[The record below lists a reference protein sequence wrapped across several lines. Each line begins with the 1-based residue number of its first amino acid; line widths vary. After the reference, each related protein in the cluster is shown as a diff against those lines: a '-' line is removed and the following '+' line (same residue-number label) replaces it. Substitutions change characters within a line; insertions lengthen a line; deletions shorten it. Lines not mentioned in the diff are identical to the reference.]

1 MVGEKLYFKGKMGK
15 RFKVV
20 SPFTPKGDQPKAI
33 RELSRGIKEGLK
45 YQTLLGITGSGK
57 TYTIAKVIEAV
68 QKPTLVISHNKVL
81 AAQLYHELKN
91 FFPNN
96 AVEYFISYYD
106 YYQPEAYIPSRD
118 IYIEKDCSINPVIDR
133 MRHSAT
139 VSLLTRPDTIIVSSV
154 SCIYGLGSPEHY
166 RELSL
171 RFTVGE
177 EIDRDE
183 VLRKLVT
190 LGYERSSYE
199 VRAGIFK
206 VRGDTIDI
214 YPADQEDHFI
224 RVELF
229 GDEVERITMHDY
241 FNQKVLKEFDS
252 YTVYPASH
260 YATPYQQILRAVEG
274 IERELEERIEYF
286 LSQGKELEARR
297 IEQRTR
303 YDIELLLEIGHCK
316 GIENY
321 SRHLDGRKPG
331 QPPYTLLDYFP
342 DDFLVIIDES
352 HVTIP
357 QIKAM
362 WRGDRARKYNLI
374 EHGFRLPSAYDNR
387 PLNFEEFLER
397 VPQAIFVSAT
407 PGEFELSVSEK
418 VVEQII
424 RPTGLLDPIVEVR
437 PTEGQIDYLLSEIR
451 ERVRRNKRVLITTLT
466 KRSAEELTN
475 YLLEKGV
482 KAKYMHSE
490 IDSVERVE
498 IIRGLRSG
506 EFDVLVGV
514 NLLREGL
521 DLPEVS
527 LVAILDADKEGF
539 LRSKTALIQT
549 MGRAARNVNGKVI
562 LFADKMTKAMKE
574 AIEETERRRRI
585 QEEFNKK
592 HGITPKTVKREIES
606 SIIEDAGLSALFRLK
621 KKGVEKVPRSEEEL
635 LAEIERLTKEMK
647 EAAKNWEFERA
658 AELRDRIKELRKLL
672 LPA

>member
-1 MVGEKLYFKGKMGK
+1 MKK
-15 RFKVV
+15 FKVV

-33 RELSRGIKEGLK
+33 RELSEGIKKGLRF
-45 YQTLLGITGSGK
+45 QTLLGITGSGK
-57 TYTIAKVIEAV
+57 TYTIAKVIEEV

-91 FFPNN
+91 FFPEN

-118 IYIEKDCSINPVIDR
+118 LYIEKDCSINPVIDR

-139 VSLLTRPDTIIVSSV
+139 VSLLTRRDVIVVASV
-154 SCIYGLGSPEHY
+154 SCIYGLGSPDY
-166 RELSL
+166 YKNLSL

-177 EIDRDE
+177 EIERDE
-183 VLRKLVT
+183 VIRKLVT
-190 LGYERSSYE
+190 LGYERSEYDL
-199 VRAGIFK
+199 RPGIFK
-206 VRGDTIDI
+206 VRGDVIDI
-214 YPADQEDHFI
+214 FPADTEDFFV

-229 GDEVERITMHDY
+229 GDEVDSIVMLDY
-241 FNQKVLKEFDS
+241 FNQKVFKTFDS

-260 YATPYQQILRAVEG
+260 YATPYSRIVEAVKS
-274 IERELEERIEYF
+274 IEKELEERIAYF
-286 LSQGKELEARR
+286 LKQGKELEARR
-297 IEQRTR
+297 LEQRTR
-303 YDIELLLEIGHCK
+303 YDMELLLEVGHCK

-331 QPPYTLLDYFP
+331 EPPYTLLDYFP
-342 DDFLVIIDES
+342 EDFLVVIDES

-357 QIKAM
+357 QIRAM
-362 WRGDRARKYNLI
+362 WRGDRARKFNLV

-424 RPTGLLDPIVEVR
+424 RPTGLLDPVVEVR
-437 PTEGQIDYLLSEIR
+437 KTEGQIDHLLSEIR
-451 ERVRRNKRVLITTLT
+451 ERIKRNERVLVTTLT
-466 KRSAEELTN
+466 KRSAEELTE
-475 YLLEKGV
+475 YLIEKEI

-539 LRSKTALIQT
+539 LRSTTSLIQT
-549 MGRAARNVNGKVI
+549 IGRAARNVNGKVI
-562 LFADKMTKAMKE
+562 LYADRITQSMKR

-585 QEEFNKK
+585 QEEYNRK
-592 HGITPKTVKREIES
+592 HGITPQTVKRNLDS
-606 SIIEDAGLSALFRLK
+606 SILEDAGLLPFHKLK
-621 KKGVEKVPRSEEEL
+621 KKKGERIPRTEEEL
-635 LAEIERLTKEMK
+635 LEEIARLEREMK

-672 LPA
+672 IPA

>member
-1 MVGEKLYFKGKMGK
+1 MAN

-20 SPFTPKGDQPKAI
+20 SPFKPRGDQPKAI
-33 RELSRGIKEGLK
+33 KELSEGIKEGLRF
-45 YQTLLGITGSGK
+45 QSLLGITGSGK
-57 TYTIAKVIEAV
+57 TYTIAKVIEEV

-81 AAQLYHELKN
+81 AAQLYHELKS

-106 YYQPEAYIPSRD
+106 YYQPEAYLPSKD
-118 IYIEKDCSINPVIDR
+118 LYIEKDCSINPVIDR

-139 VSLLTRPDTIIVSSV
+139 VSLLTRPDTIIVASV

-177 EIDRDE
+177 EVDRDE
-183 VLRKLVT
+183 VLRKLVS
-190 LGYERSSYE
+190 LGYERNPYE
-199 VRAGIFK
+199 VRPGIFK
-206 VRGDTIDI
+206 VRGDTIDVF
-214 YPADQEDHFI
+214 PADTEDFFV

-229 GDEVERITMHDY
+229 GDEVESISLLEY
-241 FNQKVLKEFDS
+241 FNQRVVKEFDS

-260 YATPYQQILRAVEG
+260 YATPYQTVLRAVKS
-274 IERELEERIEYF
+274 IEEELEERIDYF

-303 YDIELLLEIGHCK
+303 YDLELLLEVGHCK

-331 QPPYTLLDYFP
+331 EPPYTLLDYFP
-342 DDFLVIIDES
+342 KDFLVIIDES

-362 WRGDRARKYNLI
+362 WRGDRARKFNLV

-387 PLNFEEFLER
+387 PLNFEEFLQR

-407 PGEFELSVSEK
+407 PGDFELSVSEK

-424 RPTGLLDPIVEVR
+424 RPTGLLDPEVEVR
-437 PTEGQIDYLLSEIR
+437 PTEGQIDYLLSQIL
-451 ERVRRNKRVLITTLT
+451 ERVKRNERVLITTLT
-466 KRSAEELTN
+466 KKSAEELAN
-475 YLLEKGV
+475 YLLERGI
-482 KAKYMHSE
+482 KAKYLHSE
-490 IDSVERVE
+490 IDPVERVE

-539 LRSKTALIQT
+539 LRSRTALIQT

-562 LFADKMTKAMKE
+562 LFADRITKAMRE
-574 AIEETERRRRI
+574 AIRETERRRKVQ
-585 QEEFNKK
+585 QEYNRK

-606 SIIEDAGLSALFRLK
+606 SIIEDAGLSALFKLK
-621 KKGVEKVPRSEEEL
+621 KKGVERIPKSEEEL
-635 LAEIERLTKEMK
+635 LAEIDRLTKEMK

>member
-1 MVGEKLYFKGKMGK
+1 MARK
-15 RFKVV
+15 FKVV
-20 SPFTPKGDQPKAI
+20 SPFKPKGDQPKAI
-33 RELSRGIKEGLK
+33 RELSEGIKSGLK

-57 TYTIAKVIEAV
+57 TYTIAKVIEEV
-68 QKPTLVISHNKVL
+68 QKPTLIISHNKVL
-81 AAQLYHELKN
+81 AAQLYHELKS

-96 AVEYFISYYD
+96 RVEYFISYYD
-106 YYQPEAYIPSRD
+106 YYQPEAYLPSRD
-118 IYIEKDCSINPVIDR
+118 LYIEKDCSINPVIDR

-154 SCIYGLGSPEHY
+154 SCIYGLGSPENY

-171 RFTVGE
+171 QFNLGE
-177 EIDRDE
+177 EVDRDE
-183 VLRKLVT
+183 VLRKLVA

-199 VRAGIFK
+199 VKPGIFK

-214 YPADQEDHFI
+214 YPADQEEHFI

-241 FNQKVLKEFDS
+241 FNQKVLKEFTS

-260 YATPYQQILRAVEG
+260 YATPYSQILKAVEG
-274 IERELEERIEYF
+274 IRQELKERIDYF
-286 LSQGKELEARR
+286 LKEGKELEARR
-297 IEQRTR
+297 IEQRTL
-303 YDIELLLEIGHCK
+303 YDIELLLEVGHCK

-331 QPPYTLLDYFP
+331 EPPYTLLDYFP
-342 DDFLVIIDES
+342 KDFLVIIDES

-362 WRGDRARKYNLI
+362 WRGDRARKYNLV

-424 RPTGLLDPIVEVR
+424 RPTGLLDPEVEVR
-437 PTEGQIDYLLSEIR
+437 PTEGQIDYLLSQIR
-451 ERVRRNKRVLITTLT
+451 ERVKRDERVLITTLT
-466 KRSAEELTN
+466 KKSAEELTN
-475 YLLEKGV
+475 YLIEKGIR
-482 KAKYMHSE
+482 AKYLHSE

-527 LVAILDADKEGF
+527 LVAVLDADKEGF
-539 LRSKTALIQT
+539 LRSRTALIQT

-562 LFADKMTKAMKE
+562 LFADKITKAMKE
-574 AIEETERRRRI
+574 AIEETERRRKI

-592 HGITPKTVKREIES
+592 HGIVPKSVKRELEP
-606 SIIEDAGLSALFRLK
+606 SILEDAGLSALLRLK
-621 KKGVEKVPRSEEEL
+621 KKGIKEVPKSEEEL
-635 LAEIERLTKEMK
+635 LKEISRLEKEMK

-672 LPA
+672 IPA

>member
-451 ERVRRNKRVLITTLT
+451 ERVRRNERVLITTLT

>member
-1 MVGEKLYFKGKMGK
+1 MARK
-15 RFKVV
+15 FKVV
-20 SPFTPKGDQPKAI
+20 SPFKPKGDQPKAI
-33 RELSRGIKEGLK
+33 RELSEGIKKGLK

-57 TYTIAKVIEAV
+57 TYTIAKVIEEV
-68 QKPTLVISHNKVL
+68 QKPTLIISHNKVL
-81 AAQLYHELKN
+81 AAQLYHELKS

-96 AVEYFISYYD
+96 RVEYFISYYD
-106 YYQPEAYIPSRD
+106 YYQPEAYLPSKD
-118 IYIEKDCSINPVIDR
+118 LYIEKDCSINPVIDR

-154 SCIYGLGSPEHY
+154 SCIYGLGSPENY

-171 RFTVGE
+171 QFNLGE
-177 EIDRDE
+177 EVDREE
-183 VLRKLVT
+183 VLRKLVA

-199 VRAGIFK
+199 VKPGIFK
-206 VRGDTIDI
+206 VRGDVIDI
-214 YPADQEDHFI
+214 YPADQEEHFI

-229 GDEVERITMHDY
+229 GDEVEKITMHDY
-241 FNQKVLKEFDS
+241 FNQSVLKEFTS

-260 YATPYQQILRAVEG
+260 YATPYAQILRAVES
-274 IERELEERIEYF
+274 IRQELKERIDYF
-286 LSQGKELEARR
+286 LKEGKELEARR
-297 IEQRTR
+297 IEQRTL
-303 YDIELLLEIGHCK
+303 YDIELLLEVGHCK

-331 QPPYTLLDYFP
+331 EPPYTLLDYFP
-342 DDFLVIIDES
+342 KDFLVIIDES

-362 WRGDRARKYNLI
+362 WRGDRARKHNLV

-424 RPTGLLDPIVEVR
+424 RPTGLLDPEVEVR
-437 PTEGQIDYLLSEIR
+437 PTEGQIDYLLSQIK
-451 ERVRRNKRVLITTLT
+451 ERVKRDERILITTLT
-466 KRSAEELTN
+466 KKSAEELTN
-475 YLLEKGV
+475 YLIEKGIR
-482 KAKYMHSE
+482 AKYLHSE

-527 LVAILDADKEGF
+527 LVAVLDADKEGF
-539 LRSKTALIQT
+539 LRSRTALIQT

-562 LFADKMTKAMKE
+562 LFADKITKAMKE
-574 AIEETERRRRI
+574 AIEETERRRKI

-592 HGITPKTVKREIES
+592 HGIVPKSVKRELEP
-606 SIIEDAGLSALFRLK
+606 SILEDAGLSALLRLK
-621 KKGVEKVPRSEEEL
+621 KKGIKEVPKSEEEL
-635 LAEIERLTKEMK
+635 LKEISRLEKEMK

-672 LPA
+672 IPA

>member
-1 MVGEKLYFKGKMGK
+1 MN

-20 SPFTPKGDQPKAI
+20 SEFTPKGDQPKAI
-33 RELSRGIKEGLK
+33 KQLVEGIRKN
-45 YQTLLGITGSGK
+45 YRFQTLLGITGSGK
-57 TYTIAKVIEAV
+57 TYTIAKVIEQV

-91 FFPNN
+91 FFPHN

-106 YYQPEAYIPSRD
+106 YYQPEAYIPSKD
-118 IYIEKDCSINPVIDR
+118 LYIEKDCSINPVIDR

-139 VSLLTRPDTIIVSSV
+139 VSLLTRRDVIVVASV

-166 RELSL
+166 KNLSL

-183 VLRKLVT
+183 VIRKLVT
-190 LGYERSSYE
+190 LGYERDEYDL
-199 VRAGIFK
+199 RPGIFK
-206 VRGDTIDI
+206 VRGDTIEI
-214 YPADQEDHFI
+214 YPADTEDHFI

-229 GDEVERITMHDY
+229 GDEVESIAMLEY
-241 FNQKVLKEFDS
+241 FNRKVLKEFNS

-260 YATPYQQILRAVEG
+260 YATPYSRIVEAVKS
-274 IERELEERIEYF
+274 IERELEERVKYF
-286 LSQGKELEARR
+286 LEQGKELEAKRL
-297 IEQRTR
+297 EQRTR
-303 YDIELLLEIGHCK
+303 YDMELLLEIGHCK

-331 QPPYTLLDYFP
+331 EPPYTLLDYFP
-342 DDFLVIIDES
+342 EDFLVVIDES

-357 QIKAM
+357 QLRAM
-362 WRGDRARKYNLI
+362 WRGDWARKYNLV

-387 PLNFEEFLER
+387 PLRFDEFLER
-397 VPQAIFVSAT
+397 VPQVIFVSAT
-407 PGEFELSVSEK
+407 PGEFELSVSEQ

-424 RPTGLLDPIVEVR
+424 RPTGLLDPEVEVR
-437 PTEGQIDYLLSEIR
+437 PTEGQIDYLLSEIKKR
-451 ERVRRNKRVLITTLT
+451 TARNERVLVTTLT
-466 KRSAEELTN
+466 KRSAEELSQ
-475 YLLEKGV
+475 YLIEKGI
-482 KAKYMHSE
+482 KARYMHSE

-498 IIRGLRSG
+498 IIRGLRTG

-539 LRSKTALIQT
+539 LRSATSLIQT

-562 LFADKMTKAMKE
+562 LFADRITPSMKKA
-574 AIEETERRRRI
+574 IDETNRRRKI
-585 QEEFNKK
+585 QEEYNKK
-592 HGITPKTVKREIES
+592 HNITPKTVRRS
-606 SIIEDAGLSALFRLK
+606 LDASILEDAGLSALLK
-621 KKGVEKVPRSEEEL
+621 IRKKEKEIPKNEEEL
-635 LAEIERLTKEMK
+635 LEMISKLEKEMK
-647 EAAKNWEFERA
+647 EAAKNWDFERA
-658 AELRDRIKELRKLL
+658 ARLRDRIKELRKVLV
-672 LPA
+672 PG

>member
-1 MVGEKLYFKGKMGK
+1 MKRRNSILREKMAK

-20 SPFTPKGDQPKAI
+20 SPFSPKGDQPKAI
-33 RELSRGIKEGLK
+33 KELSEGVKRGLK

-57 TYTIAKVIEAV
+57 TYTIAKVIEEV

-106 YYQPEAYIPSRD
+106 YYQPEAYLPSRD
-118 IYIEKDCSINPVIDR
+118 LYIEKDCSINPVIDR
-133 MRHSAT
+133 IRHSAT
-139 VSLLTRPDTIIVSSV
+139 VSLLTRPDTIIVASV

-177 EIDRDE
+177 EVDRDE
-183 VLRKLVT
+183 VLRKLIT

-199 VRAGIFK
+199 VKPGIFK

-274 IERELEERIEYF
+274 IEKELEERIDYF

-362 WRGDRARKYNLI
+362 WRGDRARKFNLI

-407 PGEFELSVSEK
+407 PGEFELSVSER

-424 RPTGLLDPIVEVR
+424 RPTGLLDPVVEVR

-451 ERVRRNKRVLITTLT
+451 ERVKRNERVLVTTLT

-475 YLLEKGV
+475 YLIEKGV

-562 LFADKMTKAMKE
+562 LFADRMTKAMKE

-585 QEEFNKK
+585 QEEFNRK

-621 KKGVEKVPRSEEEL
+621 KKGIEKVPKSEEEL

-672 LPA
+672 IPA

>member
-57 TYTIAKVIEAV
+57 TYTIAKVIEEV

-451 ERVRRNKRVLITTLT
+451 ERVRRNERVLITTLT

>member
-1 MVGEKLYFKGKMGK
+1 MKK
-15 RFKVV
+15 FKVV

-33 RELSRGIKEGLK
+33 RELSEGIKRGLRF
-45 YQTLLGITGSGK
+45 QTLLGITGSGK
-57 TYTIAKVIEAV
+57 TYTIAKVIEEV

-91 FFPNN
+91 FFPEN

-118 IYIEKDCSINPVIDR
+118 LYIEKDCAINPVIDR

-139 VSLLTRPDTIIVSSV
+139 VSLLTRRDVIVVASV
-154 SCIYGLGSPEHY
+154 SCIYGLGSPDY
-166 RELSL
+166 YKNLSL

-177 EIDRDE
+177 EIERDE
-183 VLRKLVT
+183 VIRKLVT
-190 LGYERSSYE
+190 LGYERSEYDL
-199 VRAGIFK
+199 RPGIFK
-206 VRGDTIDI
+206 VRGDVIDI
-214 YPADQEDHFI
+214 FPADTEDFFV

-229 GDEVERITMHDY
+229 GDEVDSIVMLDY
-241 FNQKVLKEFDS
+241 FNQKLFKTFDS

-260 YATPYQQILRAVEG
+260 YATPYSRIVEAVKS
-274 IERELEERIEYF
+274 IEKELEERVAYF
-286 LSQGKELEARR
+286 LKQGKELEARR
-297 IEQRTR
+297 LEQRTR
-303 YDIELLLEIGHCK
+303 YDMELLLEVGHCK

-331 QPPYTLLDYFP
+331 EPPYTLLDYFP
-342 DDFLVIIDES
+342 EDFLVVIDES

-362 WRGDRARKYNLI
+362 WRGDRARKFNLV

-387 PLNFEEFLER
+387 PLNFEEFLQR

-424 RPTGLLDPIVEVR
+424 RPTGLLDPVVEVR
-437 PTEGQIDYLLSEIR
+437 KTEGQIDHLLSEIR
-451 ERVRRNKRVLITTLT
+451 ERIKRNERVLVTTLT
-466 KRSAEELTN
+466 KRSAEELTE
-475 YLLEKGV
+475 YLIEKGIR
-482 KAKYMHSE
+482 AKYMHSE

-539 LRSKTALIQT
+539 LRSTTSLIQT
-549 MGRAARNVNGKVI
+549 IGRAARNVNGKVI
-562 LFADKMTKAMKE
+562 LYADRITKSMKK

-585 QEEFNKK
+585 QEEYNKK
-592 HGITPKTVKREIES
+592 HGITPQTVKRNLDS
-606 SIIEDAGLSALFRLK
+606 SILEDAGLLPFHKLK
-621 KKGVEKVPRSEEEL
+621 KKKGERIPRTEEEL
-635 LAEIERLTKEMK
+635 LEEIARLEREMK

-672 LPA
+672 IPT

>member
-1 MVGEKLYFKGKMGK
+1 MEK
-15 RFKVV
+15 RFKVI
-20 SPFTPKGDQPKAI
+20 SPFEPRGDQPKAI
-33 RELSRGIKEGLK
+33 RELSEGIKKGLR

-57 TYTIAKVIEAV
+57 TYTIAKVIEEV

-91 FFPNN
+91 FFPEN

-118 IYIEKDCSINPVIDR
+118 LYIEKDCSINPVIDR

-139 VSLLTRPDTIIVSSV
+139 VSLLTRRDVIVVSSV
-154 SCIYGLGSPEHY
+154 SCIYGLGSPDYY
-166 RELSL
+166 RNLSL
-171 RFTVGE
+171 RFQVGE
-177 EIDRDE
+177 EIERDE
-183 VLRKLVT
+183 VIRKLVT
-190 LGYERSSYE
+190 LGYERSEYE
-199 VRAGIFK
+199 LKPGIFK
-206 VRGDTIDI
+206 VRGDVIDI
-214 YPADQEDHFI
+214 FPADVEDHFI
-224 RVELF
+224 RIELF
-229 GDEVERITMHDY
+229 GDEVDSIVMLDY

-260 YATPYQQILRAVEG
+260 YATPYARIVEAVQS
-274 IERELEERIEYF
+274 IEKELEERIDYF
-286 LSQGKELEARR
+286 LKEEKELEARR
-297 IEQRTR
+297 LEQRTR
-303 YDIELLLEIGHCK
+303 YDMELLLEIGHCK

-321 SRHLDGRKPG
+321 SRHLDGREPG
-331 QPPYTLLDYFP
+331 EPPFTLLDYFP
-342 DDFLVIIDES
+342 DDFLVVIDES

-362 WRGDRARKYNLI
+362 WRGDRARKYNLV

-407 PGEFELSVSEK
+407 PGPFELEVSEK

-424 RPTGLLDPIVEVR
+424 RPTGLLDPEVEVR
-437 PTEGQIDYLLSEIR
+437 KTEGQIDHLLSEIR
-451 ERVRRNKRVLITTLT
+451 ERVNRNERVLITTLT
-466 KRSAEELTN
+466 KRSAEELTE
-475 YLLEKGV
+475 YLLEKGI

-539 LRSKTALIQT
+539 LRSTTSLIQT
-549 MGRAARNVNGKVI
+549 IGRAARNVNGKVI
-562 LFADKMTKAMKE
+562 LYADRITPSMKK

-585 QEEFNKK
+585 QKEYNEKY
-592 HGITPKTVKREIES
+592 GIMPQTVKRNLET
-606 SIIEDAGLSALFRLK
+606 SILEDAGVTPFYRIK
-621 KKGVEKVPRSEEEL
+621 IKENERVPKTEEEL
-635 LAEIERLTKEMK
+635 LEEIARLEKEMR

-658 AELRDRIKELRKLL
+658 AELRDKIKELRKLL
-672 LPA
+672 IPA

>member
-1 MVGEKLYFKGKMGK
+1 MKK
-15 RFKVV
+15 FKVV

-33 RELSRGIKEGLK
+33 RELSEGIKKGLRF
-45 YQTLLGITGSGK
+45 QTLLGITGSGK
-57 TYTIAKVIEAV
+57 TYTIAKVIEEV

-91 FFPNN
+91 FFPEN

-118 IYIEKDCSINPVIDR
+118 LYIEKDCSINPVIDR

-139 VSLLTRPDTIIVSSV
+139 VSLLTRRDVIVVASV
-154 SCIYGLGSPEHY
+154 SCIYGLGSPDY
-166 RELSL
+166 YKNLSL

-177 EIDRDE
+177 EVERDE
-183 VLRKLVT
+183 VIRKLVT
-190 LGYERSSYE
+190 LGYERSEYDL
-199 VRAGIFK
+199 RPGIFK
-206 VRGDTIDI
+206 VRGDVIDI
-214 YPADQEDHFI
+214 FPADTEDFFV

-229 GDEVERITMHDY
+229 GDEVDSIVMLDY
-241 FNQKVLKEFDS
+241 FNQKVFKTFDS

-260 YATPYQQILRAVEG
+260 YATPYSKIVEAVKS
-274 IERELEERIEYF
+274 IEKELEERVAYF
-286 LSQGKELEARR
+286 LKQGKELEARR
-297 IEQRTR
+297 LEQRTR
-303 YDIELLLEIGHCK
+303 YDMELLLEVGHCK

-331 QPPYTLLDYFP
+331 EPPYTLLDYFP
-342 DDFLVIIDES
+342 EDFLVVIDES

-362 WRGDRARKYNLI
+362 WRGDRARKFNLV

-424 RPTGLLDPIVEVR
+424 RPTGLLDPVVEVR
-437 PTEGQIDYLLSEIR
+437 KTEGQIDHLLSEIR
-451 ERVRRNKRVLITTLT
+451 ERIRRNERVLVTTLT
-466 KRSAEELTN
+466 KRSAEELTE
-475 YLLEKGV
+475 YLIEKGI

-539 LRSKTALIQT
+539 LRSTTSLIQT
-549 MGRAARNVNGKVI
+549 IGRAARNVNGKVI
-562 LFADKMTKAMKE
+562 LYADRITQSMKR
-574 AIEETERRRRI
+574 AIAETERRRKI
-585 QEEFNKK
+585 QEEYNKK
-592 HGITPKTVKREIES
+592 HGITPQTVKRNLDS
-606 SIIEDAGLSALFRLK
+606 SILEDAGLLPLYKLK
-621 KKGVEKVPRSEEEL
+621 KRKGERIPKTEEEL
-635 LAEIERLTKEMK
+635 LEEIARLEREMK

-672 LPA
+672 IPA

>member
-1 MVGEKLYFKGKMGK
+1 MER

-20 SPFTPKGDQPKAI
+20 SPFKPRGDQPKAI
-33 RELSRGIKEGLK
+33 KALSEGVKEGLK

-57 TYTIAKVIEAV
+57 TYTIAKVIEEV

-91 FFPNN
+91 FFPEN

-118 IYIEKDCSINPVIDR
+118 LYIEKDCSINPVIER

-139 VSLLTRPDTIIVSSV
+139 VSLLTRPDTIVVASV

-166 RELSL
+166 KKLAL
-171 RFTVGE
+171 RFEVGE
-177 EIDRDE
+177 IVEREE
-183 VLRKLVT
+183 VIRKLVS
-190 LGYERSSYE
+190 LGYERNDFE
-199 VRAGIFK
+199 VRPGIFK
-206 VRGDTIDI
+206 VRGDVIDI
-214 YPADQEDHFI
+214 YPADTEEHFI

-229 GDEVERITMHDY
+229 GDEVDSITMLTY
-241 FNQKVLKEFDS
+241 FNHETVKELNT

-260 YATPYQQILRAVEG
+260 YATPHSRIVRAVRS
-274 IERELEERIEYF
+274 IEEELQERLQYF

-297 IEQRTR
+297 LEQRTR
-303 YDIELLLEIGHCK
+303 YDMELLLEIGHCK

-321 SRHLDGRKPG
+321 SRHLEGRKPG
-331 QPPYTLLDYFP
+331 EPPFTLLDYFP
-342 DDFLVIIDES
+342 DDFLVIVDES

-362 WRGDRARKYNLI
+362 YRGDRARKFNLV

-387 PLNFEEFLER
+387 PLTFEEFLKR

-407 PGEFELSVSEK
+407 PGPFELEVSER

-424 RPTGLLDPIVEVR
+424 RPTGLLDPEVEVR
-437 PTEGQIDYLLSEIR
+437 PTQGQIDYLLSQIR
-451 ERVRRNKRVLITTLT
+451 ERVKRNERVLITTLT
-466 KRSAEELTN
+466 KKSAEELTN

-482 KAKYMHSE
+482 KAKYLHSE

-498 IIRGLRSG
+498 IIRGLRQG

-539 LRSKTALIQT
+539 LRSTTSLIQT

-562 LFADKMTKAMKE
+562 LFADRVTPSMKR
-574 AIEETERRRRI
+574 AIEETQRRRKI
-585 QEEFNKK
+585 QEAYNREHN
-592 HGITPKTVKREIES
+592 ITPQTVKRELEP
-606 SIIEDAGLSALFRLK
+606 SILEDAGLSALERIK
-621 KKGVEKVPRSEEEL
+621 RKGIEEVPKNEEEL
-635 LAEIERLTKEMK
+635 FELIEKLEKEMK

-658 AELRDRIKELRKLL
+658 AELRDKIRELRRLL
-672 LPA
+672 LPE

>member
-1 MVGEKLYFKGKMGK
+1 MGK

-57 TYTIAKVIEAV
+57 TYTIAKVIEEV

-260 YATPYQQILRAVEG
+260 YATPYQQILRTVEG

-437 PTEGQIDYLLSEIR
+437 PTEAQIDYLLSEIR
-451 ERVRRNKRVLITTLT
+451 ERVKRNERVLITTLT

-585 QEEFNKK
+585 QEEFNRK

-621 KKGVEKVPRSEEEL
+621 KKGVEKVPKSEEEL
-635 LAEIERLTKEMK
+635 LAEIDRLTKEMK

-672 LPA
+672 IPA

>member
-1 MVGEKLYFKGKMGK
+1 MEKL
-15 RFKVV
+15 FKVK

-33 RELSRGIKEGLK
+33 RELSEGIRKGLRF
-45 YQTLLGITGSGK
+45 QTLLGITGSGK
-57 TYTIAKVIEAV
+57 TFTIAKVIEEV

-91 FFPNN
+91 FFPDN

-118 IYIEKDCSINPVIDR
+118 LYIEKDCSINPVIDR

-139 VSLLTRPDTIIVSSV
+139 VSLLTRPDTIVVASV

-166 RELSL
+166 RNLSL
-171 RFTVGE
+171 RFDVGE
-177 EIDRDE
+177 VVERDE
-183 VLRKLVT
+183 VIRKLVT
-190 LGYERSSYE
+190 LGYERSEYDL
-199 VRAGIFK
+199 RPGIFK
-206 VRGDTIDI
+206 VRGDVIDI
-214 YPADQEDHFI
+214 FPADVEDHFI

-229 GDEVERITMHDY
+229 GDEVDSIVMLDY
-241 FNQKVLKEFDS
+241 FNQKVLKTFDS

-260 YATPYQQILRAVEG
+260 YATPYSRIVRAVES
-274 IERELEERIEYF
+274 IEKELEERIEFF
-286 LSQGKELEARR
+286 LREGKELEARR

-303 YDIELLLEIGHCK
+303 YDLELLLEIGHCK

-321 SRHLDGRKPG
+321 SRHLDGRRPG
-331 QPPYTLLDYFP
+331 EPPFTLLDYFP

-362 WRGDRARKYNLI
+362 WRGDRARKYNLV

-424 RPTGLLDPIVEVR
+424 RPTGLLDPVVEVR
-437 PTEGQIDYLLSEIR
+437 PTEGQIDCLLSEIR
-451 ERVRRNKRVLITTLT
+451 ERIKRNERVLVTTLT
-466 KRSAEELTN
+466 KRSAEELTE
-475 YLLEKGV
+475 YLLEKGIR
-482 KAKYMHSE
+482 AKYLHSE

-498 IIRGLRSG
+498 LIRELRQG

-539 LRSKTALIQT
+539 LRSTTSLIQT
-549 MGRAARNVNGKVI
+549 IGRAARNVNGKVI
-562 LFADKMTKAMKE
+562 LFADRITPSMKK
-574 AIEETERRRRI
+574 AIEETERRRKI
-585 QEEFNKK
+585 QEEYNKK
-592 HGITPKTVKREIES
+592 HGITPQTVKRNLET
-606 SIIEDAGLSALFRLK
+606 SILEDAGLTTFYRIK
-621 KKGVEKVPRSEEEL
+621 IRKDEKLPRTEEEVL
-635 LAEIERLTKEMK
+635 EEIARLEKEMK
-647 EAAKNWEFERA
+647 EAAKNWEFEKA